1 MYALAFDL
9 IISNLK
15 EHYGEPYNN
24 AYFEIKELLKKD
36 GFEWVQGSIY
46 LTANDD
52 LASLVKAVMDL
63 SKIDWFKKSVRDI
76 RGFKVESWS
85 NFTDIVKNS

>member
-36 GFEWVQGSIY
+36 GFEWVQGGK
-46 LTANDD
+46 
-52 LASLVKAVMDL
+52 LVKL
-63 SKIDWFKKSVRDI
+63 YGPCTKLIDSYL
-76 RGFKVESWS
+76 ES
-85 NFTDIVKNS
+85 